1 MILPSQKI
9 DLKWTSIAAS
19 NWCDGS
25 ITLTSSQC
33 GHDVDLYM
41 CRTTLQ
47 VWNTDILT
55 FCKLLHIKRDRPV
68 PWIFWMTIP
77 SSHPFE
83 STHWN
88 HTKHSTVSDLPS
100 CEFMQTLCPQKST
113 APHMRWFFLI
123 FRICESLNLYEFMFN
138 LWHLVLRC
146 RFRCFI
152 SFHLRWTQKV
162 GFGISLQIMA
172 FCGMLKICQRRISF
186 ADWSSTWEVKTH
198 IMSLASNHALWKRM
212 KQSGTP
218 PQSFLLPPKVSHL
231 FLSGVTSALLCHA
244 QWRLVCYN
252 GLPHPDLRQMCE
264 LSLTWQGEKSHKWKS
279 VPPKNMSSEA
289 NSWNKREAPR
299 SYSMT

>member
-1 MILPSQKI
+1 MNFLNDHPIIPSVWEYSLEPHQAFH
-9 DLKWTSIAAS
+9 SIWPPELRIYADFVSPKKHCPTHALIFFDFS
-19 NWCDGS
+19 NLRVLEFIWIYVQPMAPRAEVQIPLLHFFS
-25 ITLTSSQC
+25 P
-33 GHDVDLYM
+33 
-41 CRTTLQ
+41 Q
-47 VWNTDILT
+47 VNTESWIWHILT
-55 FCKLLHIKRDRPV
+55 NHGFL
-68 PWIFWMTIP
+68 
-77 SSHPFE
+77 
-83 STHWN
+83 WN
-88 HTKHSTVSDLPS
+88 AEDMP
-100 CEFMQTLCPQKST
+100 
-113 APHMRWFFLI
+113 
-123 FRICESLNLYEFMFN
+123 N
-138 LWHLVLRC
+138 
-146 RFRCFI
+146 
-152 SFHLRWTQKV
+152 
-162 GFGISLQIMA
+162 
-172 FCGMLKICQRRISF
+172 RRISF

>member
-1 MILPSQKI
+1 MDQSLSPAVNVVMMLICTCVELHYRYETQTSSHFANCFTSNVIDQFHEFSEWPSHHPI
-9 DLKWTSIAAS
+9 RLRVLTGTTPSIPQY
-19 NWCDGS
+19 
-25 ITLTSSQC
+25 LTSRAAN
-33 GHDVDLYM
+33 L
-41 CRTTLQ
+41 CRL
-47 VWNTDILT
+47 
-55 FCKLLHIKRDRPV
+55 CV
-68 PWIFWMTIP
+68 P
-77 SSHPFE
+77 
-83 STHWN
+83 
-88 HTKHSTVSDLPS
+88 KKALP
-100 CEFMQTLCPQKST
+100 
-113 APHMRWFFLI
+113 HRFFLI

-172 FCGMLKICQRRISF
+172 FCGMLKICQGRISF

-198 IMSLASNHALWKRM
+198 IMSLASNPAMWKRM

-218 PQSFLLPPKVSHL
+218 PQSFLLSPKVSHL
-231 FLSGVTSALLCHA
+231 FLSGVTSAFLCHA

-252 GLPHPDLRQMCE
+252 GLPHPDLRRRCE

-289 NSWNKREAPR
+289 NSWNKRGAG